1 MFTSELVAWL
11 YYLARAQ
18 QVKLI
23 WKQALLFPRC
33 VSIHALRAKFSE
45 CLILWLWKEVQVNN
59 PGINIST
66 VDTEHRVEWIPIL
79 ESVPD
84 NRSTL
89 SISCHRD
96 TITLQLLLK
105 ETQKSFIPLFHHC
118 EAMVAIL
125 TRSMPQPTDL
135 NQAKQ
140 TQILRTE
147 DKRSITFKQKSLLD
161 LLGSFL
167 TYCVTGPRARNI
179 STLQSPTIKPFIFED
194 TAIIFTLSDKA
205 VVLRSYNWTFDQKT
219 QIKEATT
226 LFFFFLFIFH
236 VKET

>member
-1 MFTSELVAWL
+1 MACWCDLSDQMWMFTSELVAWL

-105 ETQKSFIPLFHHC
+105 VFHSSLSSLWSNGGNPDTEH
-118 EAMVAIL
+118 APAN
-125 TRSMPQPTDL
+125 RSQSSKTD
-135 NQAKQ
+135 
-140 TQILRTE
+140 I
-147 DKRSITFKQKSLLD
+147 D
-161 LLGSFL
+161 
-167 TYCVTGPRARNI
+167 
-179 STLQSPTIKPFIFED
+179 FEN
-194 TAIIFTLSDKA
+194 
-205 VVLRSYNWTFDQKT
+205 RG
-219 QIKEATT
+219 
-226 LFFFFLFIFH
+226 
-236 VKET
+236 